1 MDRLLIIADDFTGAL
16 DTGVQFAKNGAR
28 VLVSLNWNCDLSSPY
43 SDAQV
48 LVLDAETRHLPYE
61 VAGSRIR
68 TIATAAAAAGIR
80 RIMKKTDSAL
90 RGNVGAEL
98 TALLESSGQKVLHF
112 LPAFPEMGR
121 TTENGIH
128 YVGGIPV
135 NKSVFGRDP
144 FEPVR
149 RSDIAGIIHEQSE
162 INVRIISEKDTA
174 EDEDEPVIA
183 VYDAGTDEDI
193 ERCVDGLAE
202 KDELYLMAGCAG
214 LAKAVSRRLFD
225 GSEEKT
231 SVNTPGELLVIC
243 GSVNPVTVR
252 QLDFAEKNGFR
263 RIRLS
268 PEQKIDGGYFRGEE
282 GRAKI
287 SEWTELCLE
296 DGSIII
302 DSNDMPG
309 SASTLDTAVS
319 RGLSKEE
326 LIENITG
333 NLGCI
338 TRELLDRGVEKTLFI
353 TGGDTLLGFMREISA
368 DILHPLGEIAPGT
381 VISELE
387 YKGETYMVITKS
399 GGFGQED
406 LLLNIRNIG
415 TQD

>member
-28 VLVSLNWNCDLSSPY
+28 VLVSLNRNCDLSSPY

-149 RSDIAGIIHEQSE
+149 RSDIAGIIRS
-162 INVRIISEKDTA
+162 T
-174 EDEDEPVIA
+174 EP
-183 VYDAGTDEDI
+183 
-193 ERCVDGLAE
+193 ER
-202 KDELYLMAGCAG
+202 
-214 LAKAVSRRLFD
+214 R
-225 GSEEKT
+225 
-231 SVNTPGELLVIC
+231 
-243 GSVNPVTVR
+243 
-252 QLDFAEKNGFR
+252 
-263 RIRLS
+263 
-268 PEQKIDGGYFRGEE
+268 
-282 GRAKI
+282 
-287 SEWTELCLE
+287 
-296 DGSIII
+296 
-302 DSNDMPG
+302 
-309 SASTLDTAVS
+309 
-319 RGLSKEE
+319 
-326 LIENITG
+326 
-333 NLGCI
+333 
-338 TRELLDRGVEKTLFI
+338 
-353 TGGDTLLGFMREISA
+353 
-368 DILHPLGEIAPGT
+368 
-381 VISELE
+381 
-387 YKGETYMVITKS
+387 
-399 GGFGQED
+399 
-406 LLLNIRNIG
+406 
-415 TQD
+415 